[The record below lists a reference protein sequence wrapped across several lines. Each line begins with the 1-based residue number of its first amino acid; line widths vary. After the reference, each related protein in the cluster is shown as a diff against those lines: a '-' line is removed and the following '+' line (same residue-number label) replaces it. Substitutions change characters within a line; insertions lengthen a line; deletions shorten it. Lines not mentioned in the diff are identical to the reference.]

1 MKFICY
7 YILSLNL
14 QNIKILLMAY
24 IKTLVF
30 LFIIKTVVC
39 SHNKTTNHKKMHL
52 NKTHQNTLAVLSHD
66 QVIVGY

>member
-30 LFIIKTVVC
+30 LFII
-39 SHNKTTNHKKMHL
+39 NKTTNHKKMHL